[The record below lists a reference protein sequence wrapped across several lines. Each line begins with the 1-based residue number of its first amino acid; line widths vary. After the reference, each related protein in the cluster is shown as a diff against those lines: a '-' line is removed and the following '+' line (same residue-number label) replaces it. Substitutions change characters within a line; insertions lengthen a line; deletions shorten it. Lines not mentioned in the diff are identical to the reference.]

1 MGKLDKSSS
10 KAKALIHKCYSIIVC
25 EIINPLGLPPHFASQ
40 RRFACGS
47 KHGFLAGMAEAKIAL
62 LQYNHQHEDKM
73 NGKKITSMIFKTLNY
88 TNEIKK
94 KSTNGHGGRRQL
106 FKSIRHSLRIPASEP
121 KKLEWFDEQSHLNL
135 IWLPETGTTKL
146 DDYPKEQREALLAKI
161 ADEAEAP
168 TVVKNNRAEL
178 LEART
183 KLKNKVKSASKK
195 ETDDGCILAFHNI
208 LNVKGIADTEQLL
221 SDLALFEIQRKNQ
234 KLDTVRKFLE
244 CHNEIESGPKPLI
257 RKNQAVIQEAFF
269 KFPSKN
275 EVSGVSAEG
284 RIDLI
289 KGFYQQVFPEYPIH
303 FIVLHGDEDVD
314 LKDHSDHPHLFI
326 STKNSKTGR
335 YDLRETQINKV
346 NSYLKKHRPGTEL
359 IGETPDFLESQL
371 LFGYLQDMFYAYT
384 NNRLLKN
391 TPYYA
396 KKHEKTEGHMNT
408 LRYINGEAKK
418 PKSDRA
424 FNLYELAKIKRDEAE
439 NALNLAQ
446 QKKQEA
452 THYVRKA
459 QKYVKAQLTKAED
472 AIERQRLAE
481 EATAEE
487 REQADAYRR
496 KTQNHIQNIESKS
509 AESERIQGEIT
520 ARIAELKLFKTNLGD
535 LISGVVGWLD
545 ELFYEKRQDIQ
556 EKALERAR
564 LAYLRI
570 QINDRTDGSEFINQ
584 ADREIDRHLEVLD
597 EHREELPYLPVS
609 SEIKRKIKPR

>member
-1 MGKLDKSSS
+1 M
-10 KAKALIHKCYSIIVC
+10 AYS
-25 EIINPLGLPPHFASQ
+25 NPLGLPPHFASQ

-146 DDYPKEQREALLAKI
+146 GDYPKEQREALLAKI

-244 CHNEIESGPKPLI
+244 CHNEIESGQKPLI

>member
-1 MGKLDKSSS
+1 M
-10 KAKALIHKCYSIIVC
+10 AYS
-25 EIINPLGLPPHFASQ
+25 NPLGLPPHFASQ

-183 KLKNKVKSASKK
+183 KLKNKVKNASKK
-195 ETDDGCILAFHNI
+195 ETDDGSILAFQNI
-208 LNVKGIADTEQLL
+208 LNVKGIVDTEQLL
-221 SDLALFEIQRKNQ
+221 SDLALFDIQRKNQ

>member
-1 MGKLDKSSS
+1 M
-10 KAKALIHKCYSIIVC
+10 
-25 EIINPLGLPPHFASQ
+25 GLPPHFATQ

-47 KHGFLAGMAEAKIAL
+47 KHGFLAGMAEAKSAL
-62 LQYNHQHEDKM
+62 LQYNHQYEDKM

-106 FKSIRHSLRIPASEP
+106 FKSLRHSLRIPASQP

-135 IWLPETGTTKL
+135 IWLPETGTTRL

-161 ADEAEAP
+161 TDEAEAP

-183 KLKNKVKSASKK
+183 KLKNKVNNASKK
-195 ETDDGCILAFHNI
+195 ETDDGSILAFQNI

-221 SDLALFEIQRKNQ
+221 SDIALFDIQRKNQ

-244 CHNEIESGPKPLI
+244 CHNEIENGPKPLI

-314 LKDHSDHPHLFI
+314 LTDHSDHPHLFI

-335 YDLRETQINKV
+335 YDLRETQIKKV
-346 NSYLKKHRPGTEL
+346 NAYLKKHRPGTDP

-408 LRYINGEAKK
+408 LRHINGEAKK
-418 PKSDRA
+418 PKSERA
-424 FNLYELAKIKRDEAE
+424 FNLYELAKIKREEAE
-439 NALNLAQ
+439 NALKLAQ
-446 QKKQEA
+446 GRKQEA
-452 THYVRKA
+452 THYVHKA
-459 QKYVKAQLTKAED
+459 QQYVKAQLTKAED

-496 KTQNHIQNIESKS
+496 KTQNHIKNIESKS
-509 AESERIQGEIT
+509 AESDRIQGEIT

-584 ADREIDRHLEVLD
+584 ADREIDQHLEVLD
-597 EHREELPYLPVS
+597 EHREELPDLPDS
-609 SEIKRKIKPR
+609 KTIKQKIKPKQ

>member
-1 MGKLDKSSS
+1 
-10 KAKALIHKCYSIIVC
+10 
-25 EIINPLGLPPHFASQ
+25 
-40 RRFACGS
+40 
-47 KHGFLAGMAEAKIAL
+47 MAEAKITL

-183 KLKNKVKSASKK
+183 KLKNKVKNASKK
-195 ETDDGCILAFHNI
+195 ETDDGSILAFQNI
-208 LNVKGIADTEQLL
+208 LNVKGIVDTEQLL
-221 SDLALFEIQRKNQ
+221 SDLALFDIQRKNQ

-391 TPYYA
+391 TPYFA

-408 LRYINGEAKK
+408 LRYINGESKK
-418 PKSDRA
+418 PKSERA
-424 FNLYELAKIKRDEAE
+424 FNLYTLAKEKRDEAD
-439 NALNLAQ
+439 
-446 QKKQEA
+446 
-452 THYVRKA
+452 RKA
-459 QKYVKAQLTKAED
+459 KLAELSTAQAEQKAHKAQEYTQQAKRYVKAQLTKAED
-472 AIERQRLAE
+472 AIERQKLAE
-481 EATAEE
+481 QATADEH
-487 REQADAYRR
+487 EQAASYRR
-496 KTQNHIQNIESKS
+496 SSDCYKQTIATRAVERDKIQ
-509 AESERIQGEIT
+509 AEIASSR
-520 ARIAELKLFKTNLGD
+520 AELKLYKTNLSNLLD
-535 LISGVVGWLD
+535 GVVSWID
-545 ELFYEKRQDIQ
+545 EDFSARRKDIQ
-556 EKALERAR
+556 EKFLEQAR
-564 LAYLRI
+564 HAFERVRE
-570 QINDRTDGSEFINQ
+570 NDRTANKSYTKKAESEVDQ
-584 ADREIDRHLEVLD
+584 QLEILDKYNDIFPDLPEAKEV
-597 EHREELPYLPVS
+597 RRR
-609 SEIKRKIKPR
+609 IIKP

>member
-1 MGKLDKSSS
+1 
-10 KAKALIHKCYSIIVC
+10 
-25 EIINPLGLPPHFASQ
+25 
-40 RRFACGS
+40 
-47 KHGFLAGMAEAKIAL
+47 
-62 LQYNHQHEDKM
+62 M

-94 KSTNGHGGRRQL
+94 SSTNGHGGRRQL
-106 FKSIRHSLRIPASEP
+106 FKSLRHSLRIPASQP

-135 IWLPETGTTKL
+135 IWLPETGTTRL
-146 DDYPKEQREALLAKI
+146 NDYPKEQREVLLAKI
-161 ADEAEAP
+161 TDEAEAP

-183 KLKNKVKSASKK
+183 KLKNKVKNASKK
-195 ETDDGCILAFHNI
+195 ETDGESILAFQNI

-303 FIVLHGDEDVD
+303 FIVMHGDEDVD

-326 STKNSKTGR
+326 STKNSKTGN

-418 PKSDRA
+418 PKSERA
-424 FNLYELAKIKRDEAE
+424 FNLYTLAKEKRDEA
-439 NALNLAQ
+439 
-446 QKKQEA
+446 
-452 THYVRKA
+452 HRKA
-459 QKYVKAQLTKAED
+459 ELLELSAAQAEQKAHKAQAYTEQAKRYVKAQLTKAED
-472 AIERQRLAE
+472 AIERQKLAE
-481 EATAEE
+481 KATAEE
-487 REQADAYRR
+487 HEQAAAHRR
-496 KTQNHIQNIESKS
+496 SSAKIQLTIANNT
-509 AESERIQGEIT
+509 AES
-520 ARIAELKLFKTNLGD
+520 ARIRDQMASDRAKLELFRTNLSN
-535 LISGVVGWLD
+535 LIDGVVGWVEEVFSERRKDIQDEWLEQSRKAYERVCANDTTKNKGYTKIAEAEVDQNLEILD
-545 ELFYEKRQDIQ
+545 QYKELFP
-556 EKALERAR
+556 
-564 LAYLRI
+564 
-570 QINDRTDGSEFINQ
+570 
-584 ADREIDRHLEVLD
+584 
-597 EHREELPYLPVS
+597 ELPKPKEVRS
-609 SEIKRKIKPR
+609 KIIKPT